1 MNSWYYLSIAILLE
15 SAGTTCMKLSNG
27 FTKVLPSALIL
38 VFYVLSLSLFTISLK
53 GIHLNIA
60 YAIWSGL
67 GVALVALIGVLI
79 FKESLSPLKLVSLLW
94 IIIGI
99 IGLNLTVKHD

>member
-1 MNSWYYLSIAILLE
+1 MNSWYYLIIAILLE

-27 FTKVLPSALIL
+27 FTKVFPSTLIL
-38 VFYVLSLSLFTISLK
+38 VFYVLSLGLFTISLK
-53 GIHLNIA
+53 SIHLNIA
-60 YAIWSGL
+60 YATWSGL

-79 FKESLSPLKLVSLLW
+79 FKESLSPLKLVSLLC
-94 IIIGI
+94 IIIGV